1 MHLRKF
7 SKENKWKINGKKINE
22 NKRKEK
28 GYASTHRKVALHILI
43 ISCSR
48 GYETRTV
55 SLLSTEAGQV
65 LLDEVHD
72 VSVVADNVGLS
83 HANINVGALG
93 EQFSRTCGILEDEE

>member
-1 MHLRKF
+1 MDRK
-7 SKENKWKINGKKINE
+7 KINGKKME
-22 NKRKEK
+22 RKEKERKEK

-55 SLLSTEAGQV
+55 FLLSTEAGQI

-93 EQFSRTCGILEDEE
+93 EQFCRTCGILEDEE

>member
-1 MHLRKF
+1 MDRK
-7 SKENKWKINGKKINE
+7 KINGKKRKE
-22 NKRKEK
+22 KKMKRKEK
-28 GYASTHRKVALHILI
+28 GYACTHRKVALHILI

-55 SLLSTEAGQV
+55 FLLSTEAGQI

-93 EQFSRTCGILEDEE
+93 EQFC